1 MFDSLENYNA
11 IDDTYS
17 DGSNIQEQQYTSIC
31 EFVYQ
36 NIIHMEFDI
45 ILYFVLYSILSISSI
60 PVGFWGTD
68 SSVSTYECYKYMI
81 SYCDLHL
88 GWVEFIFHNHHFWI
102 CDVKLELE
110 NCVWLTKIFASN
122 FIKTKCE
129 TTINVAHPNSGW
141 GWQKQLSQDQKY
153 CLCTPY
159 IFSECHIP
167 LRVPEEYFKKQWDET
182 KCKTNGDS

>member
-60 PVGFWGTD
+60 PVGF
-68 SSVSTYECYKYMI
+68 
-81 SYCDLHL
+81 
-88 GWVEFIFHNHHFWI
+88 
-102 CDVKLELE
+102 
-110 NCVWLTKIFASN
+110 
-122 FIKTKCE
+122 
-129 TTINVAHPNSGW
+129 
-141 GWQKQLSQDQKY
+141 
-153 CLCTPY
+153 
-159 IFSECHIP
+159 
-167 LRVPEEYFKKQWDET
+167 
-182 KCKTNGDS
+182 